1 MNGLQ
6 LTLKNYIMKK
16 TLFLVLFV
24 IASMQSQTVSYVAST
39 ENIANPE
46 RGFYKWTTGNST
58 GTFSALDVSELT
70 SYRTNDK
77 ITLVLRLYLLDA
89 FKTTPISQD
98 FLIKIKNDFDALRA
112 AGVKCVLRF
121 KYTDVD
127 GTDAN
132 KAQIIAHIEQ
142 LKPIT
147 TIYQDVISSLSS
159 GFIGDYGE
167 WWNSVNFGTYNL
179 TAQNLAD
186 RKEIGLKIMELVPLR
201 MMALRTPI
209 FQRLVG
215 GNTPITAQTA
225 YNGSI
230 NSRIGAHNDC
240 FLSSSDDV
248 GTYSSPEDYTY
259 LESQSKYTFDGG
271 EVCRLTTYSD
281 CSNAVAS
288 MTRFHFSYLSTVYNE
303 DVLNYWKS
311 NGCFDE
317 IQKRLGYR
325 YELLNS
331 TLSNAMLT
339 INLQNVGFATI
350 FNLSKAYLIM
360 KNISNATEYKF
371 ILNTDLRLWQAGQ
384 QTQLVHNMQLSTV
397 PNGNYKLFLFL
408 PDAPDG
414 VPPTFEPLYSIQ
426 CANIGTWEPIKGYND
441 LKLVYSVANLSTQI
455 FLNSDKINVTNLDKY
470 TLQVFDLTGKL
481 VSTSFDISNLSNS
494 VYIVKVKS
502 DGMLYTQKI
511 VKK

>member
-6 LTLKNYIMKK
+6 LNFKNHTMKK

-24 IASMQSQTVSYVAST
+24 IASMQSQTVSYLAST

-46 RGFYKWTTGNST
+46 RGFYKWFMGNST
-58 GTFSALDVSELT
+58 GTFTPLDPVKLT
-70 SYRTNDK
+70 SFRVSDK

-98 FLIKIKNDFDALRA
+98 FLDKMKNDFEVLRTS
-112 AGVKCVLRF
+112 GVKCVLRF
-121 KYTDVD
+121 KYTDAN
-127 GTDAN
+127 GTDAS
-132 KAQIIAHIEQ
+132 KAQIIAHINQ
-142 LKPIT
+142 LKTVT
-147 TIYQDVISSLSS
+147 TLYQDVISSLSS
-159 GFIGDYGE
+159 GFIGDFGE
-167 WWNSVNFGTYNL
+167 WYNSVNFGTSNL

-186 RKEIGLKIMELVPLR
+186 RKEVGLKIMELVPLR
-201 MMALRTPI
+201 MMAMRTP
-209 FQRLVG
+209 FYQRLIG
-215 GNTPITAQTA
+215 GNTPTSAATA

-240 FLSSSDDV
+240 FLSSADDV

-271 EVCRLTTYSD
+271 ETCRLTTYSE

-288 MTRFHFSYLSTVYNE
+288 MTRFHFCYLSTDYNTE
-303 DVLNYWKS
+303 ILNYWKA

-331 TLSNAMLT
+331 TISNTILT
-339 INLQNVGFATI
+339 INLQNVGFASI
-350 FNLSKAYLIM
+350 FNLSKAYLVM

-384 QTQLVHNMQLSTV
+384 QTQLVHNMQLSSV
-397 PNGNYKLFLFL
+397 PNGNYELFLFL

-414 VPPTFEPLYSIQ
+414 VPPDFEPLYSIQ
-426 CANIGTWEPIKGYND
+426 CANVGTWVPIKGYND
-441 LKLVYSVANLSTQI
+441 LKQVYTVANLSTQI
-455 FLNSDKINVTNLDKY
+455 FVNSNRINVTNLDKY
-470 TLQVFDLTGKL
+470 TLQVYDLTGKL
-481 VSTSFDISNLSNS
+481 VSTSFDISNLANS